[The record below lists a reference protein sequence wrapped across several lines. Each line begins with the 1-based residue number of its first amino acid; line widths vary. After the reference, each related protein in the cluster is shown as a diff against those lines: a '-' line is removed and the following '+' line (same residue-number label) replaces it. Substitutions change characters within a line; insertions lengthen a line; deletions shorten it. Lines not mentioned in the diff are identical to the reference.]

1 MVCRTANLRLGDK
14 IILVVLLLHAD
25 VSVAS
30 QQNYSLKLFAVNV
43 VARKNCKSVANQQN
57 YFLVF
62 CSEIAV
68 RRTANLRLGDKIIL
82 VALLLHTGV
91 SVASQRNDLLG
102 FFAVSAVACGNCK
115 FVASQQNYFQD
126 FYSDFYSE
134 AAMRRTAN
142 L

>member
-43 VARKNCKSVANQQN
+43 VARENCKSVASQQN

-62 CSEIAV
+62 CSETAV
-68 RRTANLRLGDKIIL
+68 CRTANLRLGDKIIL
-82 VALLLHTGV
+82 VALLLHAGV
-91 SVASQRNDLLG
+91 SVASQQNDFLRL
-102 FFAVSAVACGNCK
+102 FAVSAVACGNCK
-115 FVASQQNYFQD
+115 SVASQQNYFL
-126 FYSDFYSE
+126 DFYSE
-134 AAMRRTAN
+134 AAVMCRTAN